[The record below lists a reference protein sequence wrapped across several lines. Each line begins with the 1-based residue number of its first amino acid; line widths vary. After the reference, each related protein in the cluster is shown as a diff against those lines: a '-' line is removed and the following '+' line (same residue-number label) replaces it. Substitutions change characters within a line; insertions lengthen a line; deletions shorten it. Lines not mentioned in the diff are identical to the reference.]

1 MRADKFDEIREEI
14 EQESQ
19 TNLRENQA
27 LSRLLLDMW
36 KGARQDFD
44 KSRVRGV
51 LGLIAFVVA
60 CLAVAGCVTLGIT
73 VYKQAGEIEAIH
85 RILDQGVLVE
95 ETTTETT
102 TTETITQDAGE
113 GGGNNVYQTGEYAT
127 YTQQKD
133 GAE

>member
-36 KGARQDFD
+36 RGAKQDFD

-60 CLAVAGCVTLGIT
+60 CLAVAGCVVLGVT

-85 RILDQGVLVE
+85 RILDQGVLIE
-95 ETTTETT
+95 ETTTTETT
-102 TTETITQDAGE
+102 TTQTVEGDSATI
-113 GGGNNVYQTGEYAT
+113 NNVEGEQFNDYAT
-127 YTQQKD
+127 KTGGVD
-133 GAE
+133 